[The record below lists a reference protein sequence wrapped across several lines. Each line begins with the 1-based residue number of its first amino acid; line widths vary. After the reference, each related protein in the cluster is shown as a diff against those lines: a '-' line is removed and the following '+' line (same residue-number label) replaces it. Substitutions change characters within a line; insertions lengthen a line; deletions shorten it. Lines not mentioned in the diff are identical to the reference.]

1 MNIEYKLREIL
12 MPILGIQTIEEIGPE
27 KSLVKDLGAE
37 SIDFV
42 EILYMIETQFGV
54 KIKIQEIALTEY
66 SAQVDNLEGGKITA
80 EIAAKMNEDFKTS
93 KFEEGQSVK
102 DLFESFTIR
111 DLAVLIEKK
120 INSQDK

>member
-12 MPILGIQTIEEIGPE
+12 MPILGIQTIEELGPE

-66 SAQVDNLEGGKITA
+66 SAQVDNLEVGKITA

-111 DLAVLIEKK
+111 DFAVLIERK

>member
-12 MPILGIQTIEEIGPE
+12 MPILGIQTIVELGPE

-111 DLAVLIEKK
+111 DFAVLIERK

>member
-12 MPILGIQTIEEIGPE
+12 MPILGIQTIEELGPE

-111 DLAVLIEKK
+111 DFAVLIERK